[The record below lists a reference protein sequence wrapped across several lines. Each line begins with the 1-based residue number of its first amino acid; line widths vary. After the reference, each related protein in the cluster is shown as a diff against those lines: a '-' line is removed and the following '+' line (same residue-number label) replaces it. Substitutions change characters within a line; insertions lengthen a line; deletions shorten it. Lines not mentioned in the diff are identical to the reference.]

1 MSGSENKFTKG
12 IFFILLF
19 FAIAFLC
26 AIFKVMDSFFK
37 PVVLSV
43 LLSFIFYP
51 SIKRLNIV
59 LKFPWWLSTIIV
71 FAIALILVFLVVN
84 LVTASFKSIVAA
96 IPRYQERFQNIL
108 NALRISIEANSDSK
122 IFAIL
127 KFDEDESLFEYLN
140 NNFNILSFLQSFA
153 LGFTTSAVS
162 FTKTFFLVVLLSAFF
177 LSELKKIRQKISAA
191 FSTENESRVYKMIQ
205 NIISDVTHYLS
216 IKFIVSLLTGILV
229 FLLCFFTG
237 IDFPLVW
244 AFIAF
249 VLNFIPTF
257 GSIISCALTILF
269 ALIQFYPSLFV
280 VFVIAFFMIAINF
293 AIGNVLE
300 PKIEGKNLGLSPF
313 VILVSLSFFGWIWG
327 ILGMFLSVPFMVIVK
342 IVCEN
347 ISFLK
352 PIAVFLGSKNSDK
365 MKSK

>member
-1 MSGSENKFTKG
+1 MAGFENKFTKG

-19 FAIAFLC
+19 FAFVLLC
-26 AIFKVMDSFFK
+26 AVLKVMDSFFK
-37 PVVLSV
+37 PVILSV

-71 FAIALILVFLVVN
+71 FAISLIIVFLAAN
-84 LVTASFKSIVAA
+84 LITASFRSIIAA

-108 NALRISIEANSDSK
+108 NAIRISIEANPDSK
-122 IFAIL
+122 IYML
-127 KFDEDESLFEYLN
+127 LNFDKDETLFENLN
-140 NNFNILSFLQSFA
+140 NNFNILSSIQDFA
-153 LGFTTSAVS
+153 IGFTTSIVG
-162 FTKTFFLVVLLSAFF
+162 FMKTFVLVVLLAAFF
-177 LSELKKIRQKISAA
+177 LSELKKMRQKIALA
-191 FSTENESRVYKMIQ
+191 FSSENKTRVYKMVQ

-216 IKFIVSLLTGILV
+216 IKFVISLLTGFFV

-237 IDFPLVW
+237 MDFPLVW

-257 GSIISCALTILF
+257 GSIISCAITILF
-269 ALIQFYPSLFV
+269 ALIQFYPSIFI
-280 VFVIAFFMIAINF
+280 VFVIAFFMILINF
-293 AIGNVLE
+293 VLGNVIE
-300 PKIEGKNLGLSPF
+300 PKIEGKNLGISPF
-313 VILVSLSFFGWIWG
+313 VILVSLSFFGWLWG

-347 ISFLK
+347 ISYLK
-352 PIAVFLGSKNSDK
+352 PIAVFIGSKS
-365 MKSK
+365 